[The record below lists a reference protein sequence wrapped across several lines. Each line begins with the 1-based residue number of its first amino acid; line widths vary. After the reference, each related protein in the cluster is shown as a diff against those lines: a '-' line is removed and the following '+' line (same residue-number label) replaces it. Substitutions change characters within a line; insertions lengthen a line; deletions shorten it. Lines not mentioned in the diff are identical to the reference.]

1 MNSFPLKQFYP
12 LASVNTSYKIILAR
26 LNYFFNLELKYIF
39 EVNLRT
45 GFNFYFSTLEYGMEL
60 KLSSLIGHFLRKNIK
75 ELYA

>member
-45 GFNFYFSTLEYGMEL
+45 GFNFYFSTLEYGRPYGVE
-60 KLSSLIGHFLRKNIK
+60 IK
-75 ELYA
+75 QFNRSFF